1 MVYKTDVKHVT
12 DFLQEVDVLRGLS
25 KRHLDRVAA
34 LCEET
39 EFQKGDNLGD
49 QNAPGH
55 QIYIIRTGEITA
67 TTGAQDKLL
76 VVRTVRERETFPV
89 AALFEPPIQIT
100 NARAATDGTAFVIPR
115 VRLIELCELEPRI
128 GLHIYRAACQ
138 ILVNRYRYALNRLA
152 DAHDN
157 NVEISSNRTGGE
169 L

>member
-1 MVYKTDVKHVT
+1 MT

-25 KRHLDRVAA
+25 ERHLNRIAA
-34 LCEET
+34 LCEEPA
-39 EFQKGDNLGD
+39 FQKGDNLGD
-49 QNAPGH
+49 QDALGH
-55 QIYIIRTGEITA
+55 QIYIIRSGEITA
-67 TTGAQDKLL
+67 TTGAQDKSL

-89 AALFEPPIQIT
+89 AALFEPLIQIT

-152 DAHDN
+152 DAHDGN
-157 NVEISSNRTGGE
+157 LEISSSRTGGE